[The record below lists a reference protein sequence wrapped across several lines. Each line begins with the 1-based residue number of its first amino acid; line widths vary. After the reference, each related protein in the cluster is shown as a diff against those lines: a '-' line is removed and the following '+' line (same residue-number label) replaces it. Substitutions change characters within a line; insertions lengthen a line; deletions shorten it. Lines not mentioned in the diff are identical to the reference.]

1 MKVENMTNAHK
12 LNKIFTEAPEKE
24 YLKTVSYNHRKKLG
38 QFFTPMFIADLMTE
52 WVVNNESGREILDPA
67 LGLGIFFRSIIK
79 NHPDKIK
86 LFKFIGYEID
96 KNMAKLSKDLF
107 SDIQEIN
114 IQILNKDYLTED
126 WERKFDGIV
135 CNPPYLKFHDYEPK
149 DILLNM
155 FNARLGMKL
164 SGFTNIYTLFI
175 LKSIWQLRKGGRAA
189 YIVPSEF
196 LNADYGKNVKKYIKK
211 SGTLRFVIIIDFNLG
226 VFEDATTTSSILLF
240 AKDQNDEEV
249 EFINVKSLR
258 ELELIKNYILS
269 YPLIRKKGKVVKIK
283 DLDEAQKWRIYYQE
297 LNGSKYKHLVPFS
310 KYAKVSRGIATGANN
325 YFMFSESKRIKYGIK
340 MKFLLPCLAKASYA
354 KKHFFTNEDFERLK
368 KADKPVYLLNA
379 TDLSDENLRKY
390 IELGEK
396 QGIHKRYLTSHRT
409 PWYSLENRPPA
420 PILVTVFN
428 RTGLRFVRNEA
439 GVYNLTAFHC
449 VYLKPHIMPKVDL
462 LMAYLITDVAQEI
475 FEDSRREYG
484 GGLKKF
490 EPNDLNNAFVVD
502 LEKIDPNHEK
512 EILKLFY
519 EFRNKEIKGE
529 NTAKVKNEL
538 NEIFLELFRR

>member
-1 MKVENMTNAHK
+1 MKVHD
-12 LNKIFTEAPEKE
+12 KIFSELPEKE
-24 YLKTVSYNHRKKLG
+24 YLKSTPYEHRRKLG

-52 WVVNNESGREILDPA
+52 WVVNNESGTEILDPA
-67 LGLGIFFRSIIK
+67 LGLGIFFRSIVK
-79 NHPDKIK
+79 NHFDRIK
-86 LFKFIGYEID
+86 RFNFIGYEID
-96 KNMAKLSKDLF
+96 KNMVKLSRDLF
-107 SDIQEIN
+107 LNIPEVN
-114 IQILNKDYLTED
+114 IQIHNRDYLTED
-126 WERKFDGIV
+126 WERKYDGIV

-149 DILLNM
+149 DVLLNM
-155 FNARLGMKL
+155 FKARLGMKL

-175 LKSIWQLRKGGRAA
+175 LKSIWQLRNGGRAA

-196 LNADYGKNVKKYIKK
+196 LNSDYGKNVKKYIKK
-211 SGTLRFVIIIDFNLG
+211 SETLRFVIIIDFNLG

-240 AKDQNDEEV
+240 AKDQNNKEV
-249 EFINVKSLR
+249 EFINIKSLR
-258 ELELIKNYILS
+258 ELELIRNYILS
-269 YPLIRKKGKVVKIK
+269 YPLTRKKGKVVKIK
-283 DLDEAQKWRIYYQE
+283 ELDETQKWRIYYQE

-310 KYAKVSRGIATGANN
+310 KYAKVSRGIATGANS
-325 YFMFSESKRIKYGIK
+325 YFMFSESKRVKYGIK

-354 KKHFFTNEDFERLK
+354 RKHFFTNDDFEKLRE
-368 KADKPVYLLNA
+368 ADKLVYLLNA

-449 VYLKPHIMPKVDL
+449 VYLKPNIMPKVDL
-462 LMAYLITDVAQEI
+462 LMSYLITDVAREI

-484 GGLKKF
+484 GGLRKF

-502 LEKIDPNHEK
+502 LNKISKDK
-512 EILKLFY
+512 EENILHLFSK
-519 EFRNKEIKGE
+519 FRENEINGKSTVE
-529 NTAKVKNEL
+529 VKNKL
-538 NEIFLELFRR
+538 NEIFLDIFR

>member
-1 MKVENMTNAHK
+1 MKVHD
-12 LNKIFTEAPEKE
+12 KIFSELPEKE
-24 YLKTVSYNHRKKLG
+24 YLKSTPYEHRRKLG

-52 WVVNNESGREILDPA
+52 WVVNNESGTEILDPA
-67 LGLGIFFRSIIK
+67 LGLGIFFRSIVK
-79 NHPDKIK
+79 NHFDRIK
-86 LFKFIGYEID
+86 RFNFIGYEID
-96 KNMAKLSKDLF
+96 KNMVKLSRDLF
-107 SDIQEIN
+107 LNIPEVN
-114 IQILNKDYLTED
+114 IQIHNRDYLTED
-126 WERKFDGIV
+126 WERKYDGIV

-149 DILLNM
+149 DVLLNM
-155 FNARLGMKL
+155 FKARLGMKL

-175 LKSIWQLRKGGRAA
+175 LKSIWQLRNGGRAA

-196 LNADYGKNVKKYIKK
+196 LNSDYGKNVKKYIKK
-211 SGTLRFVIIIDFNLG
+211 SETLRFVIIIDFNLG

-240 AKDQNDEEV
+240 AKDQNNKEV
-249 EFINVKSLR
+249 EFINIKSLR
-258 ELELIKNYILS
+258 ELELIRNYILS
-269 YPLIRKKGKVVKIK
+269 YPLTRKKGKVVKTK
-283 DLDEAQKWRIYYQE
+283 ELDEAQKWRIYYQE

-310 KYAKVSRGIATGANN
+310 KYAKVSRGIATGANS
-325 YFMFSESKRIKYGIK
+325 YFMFSESKRVKYGIK

-354 KKHFFTNEDFERLK
+354 KKHFFTNDDFEKLRE
-368 KADKPVYLLNA
+368 ADKLVYLLNA

-409 PWYSLENRPPA
+409 PWYSQENRPPA

-449 VYLKPHIMPKVDL
+449 VYLKPNIMPKVDL
-462 LMAYLITDVAQEI
+462 LMSYLITDVAREI

-484 GGLKKF
+484 GGLRKF

-502 LEKIDPNHEK
+502 LNKISKDK
-512 EILKLFY
+512 EENILHLFSK
-519 EFRNKEIKGE
+519 FRENEINGKSTVE
-529 NTAKVKNEL
+529 VKNKL
-538 NEIFLELFRR
+538 NEIFLDIFR

>member
-1 MKVENMTNAHK
+1 MKMQDK
-12 LNKIFTEAPEKE
+12 LDKVKIFTEIPERE
-24 YLKTVSYNHRKKLG
+24 YLKSIPYEHRRKLG

-52 WVVNNESGREILDPA
+52 WVVNNESGTEILDPA

-79 NHPDKIK
+79 NHFDRTKK
-86 LFKFIGYEID
+86 FKFIGYEID
-96 KNMAKLSKDLF
+96 KNIVKLSKDLF
-107 SDIQEIN
+107 SNIPEVN
-114 IQILNKDYLTED
+114 IQILNSDYLTED
-126 WERKFDGIV
+126 WERKYDGIV

-149 DILLNM
+149 DVLLNM
-155 FNARLGMKL
+155 FKAKLGMKL

-175 LKSIWQLRKGGRAA
+175 LKSIWQLREGGRAA

-196 LNADYGKNVKKYIKK
+196 LNSDYGKNVKKYIKK
-211 SGTLRFVIIIDFNLG
+211 SKTLRFVIIIDFNLG
-226 VFEDATTTSSILLF
+226 IFEDATTTSSILLF
-240 AKDQNDEEV
+240 AKDQNNEEV
-249 EFINVKSLR
+249 EFINIKSLR

-269 YPLIRKKGKVVKIK
+269 YPLTRKKGRIVKIK
-283 DLDEAQKWRIYYQE
+283 ELDEAQKWRIYYQE

-310 KYAKVSRGIATGANN
+310 KYAKVSRGIATGANS
-325 YFMFSESKRIKYGIK
+325 YFMFSESKRVEYGIK

-354 KKHFFTNEDFERLK
+354 RKHFFTNDDFEKLRE
-368 KADKPVYLLNA
+368 ADKPVYLLNA

-449 VYLKPHIMPKVDL
+449 VYLKPNIMPKVDL

-484 GGLKKF
+484 GGLRKF

-502 LEKIDPNHEK
+502 LDKISRDK
-512 EILKLFY
+512 EERILSLFFK
-519 EFRNKEIKGE
+519 FRENEINGKD
-529 NTAKVKNEL
+529 TTKVKNEL
-538 NEIFLELFRR
+538 NELFLDIFKK

>member
-1 MKVENMTNAHK
+1 MKVVKMKVHD
-12 LNKIFTEAPEKE
+12 KIFSELPEKE
-24 YLKTVSYNHRKKLG
+24 YLKSTPYEHRRKLG

-52 WVVNNESGREILDPA
+52 WVVNNESGTEILDPA
-67 LGLGIFFRSIIK
+67 LGLGIFFRSIVK
-79 NHPDKIK
+79 NHFDRIK
-86 LFKFIGYEID
+86 RFNFIGYEID
-96 KNMAKLSKDLF
+96 KNMVKLSRDLF
-107 SDIQEIN
+107 LNIPEVN
-114 IQILNKDYLTED
+114 IQIHNRDYLTED
-126 WERKFDGIV
+126 WERKYDGIV

-149 DILLNM
+149 DVLLNM
-155 FNARLGMKL
+155 FKARLGMKL

-175 LKSIWQLRKGGRAA
+175 LKSIWQLRNGGRAA

-196 LNADYGKNVKKYIKK
+196 LNSDYGKNVKKYIKK
-211 SGTLRFVIIIDFNLG
+211 SETLRFVIIIDFNLG

-240 AKDQNDEEV
+240 AKDQNNKEV
-249 EFINVKSLR
+249 EFINIKSLR
-258 ELELIKNYILS
+258 ELELIRNYILS
-269 YPLIRKKGKVVKIK
+269 YPLTRKKGKVVKIK
-283 DLDEAQKWRIYYQE
+283 ELDETQKWRIYYQE

-310 KYAKVSRGIATGANN
+310 KYAKVSRGIATGANS
-325 YFMFSESKRIKYGIK
+325 YFMFSESKRVKYGIK

-354 KKHFFTNEDFERLK
+354 RKHFFTNDDFEKLRE
-368 KADKPVYLLNA
+368 ADKLVYLLNA

-449 VYLKPHIMPKVDL
+449 VYLKPNIMPKVDL
-462 LMAYLITDVAQEI
+462 LMSYLITDVAREI

-484 GGLKKF
+484 GGLRKF

-502 LEKIDPNHEK
+502 LNKISKDK
-512 EILKLFY
+512 EENILHLFSK
-519 EFRNKEIKGE
+519 FRENEINGKSTVE
-529 NTAKVKNEL
+529 VKNKL
-538 NEIFLELFRR
+538 NEIFLDIFR

>member
-1 MKVENMTNAHK
+1 MQGELRITRGIDI
-12 LNKIFTEAPEKE
+12 LLTETPEKE
-24 YLKTVSYNHRKKLG
+24 YSRNTPYEHRKKLG

-52 WVVNNESGREILDPA
+52 WVVNNESGTEILDPA
-67 LGLGIFFRSIIK
+67 LGLGIFFRSIVK
-79 NHPDKIK
+79 NHFDRIME
-86 LFKFIGYEID
+86 FKFIGYEVD
-96 KNMAKLSKDLF
+96 KNMVKLSKNLF
-107 SDIQEIN
+107 SN
-114 IQILNKDYLTED
+114 IPGVTMQVLNSDYLTED
-126 WERKFDGIV
+126 WERKYDGVV
-135 CNPPYLKFHDYEPK
+135 CNPPYLKFHNYEPK
-149 DILLNM
+149 DVLLNM
-155 FNARLGMKL
+155 FKARLGMKL

-175 LKSIWQLRKGGRAA
+175 LKSIWQLRDGGRAA

-196 LNADYGKNVKKYIKK
+196 LNSDYGRNVKKYIKK

-240 AKDQNDEEV
+240 AKDKNNEEV
-249 EFINVKSLR
+249 EFINIKSLK

-269 YPLIRKKGKVVKIK
+269 YPLTRKKGRVVKIK
-283 DLDEAQKWRIYYQE
+283 ELDEAQKWRIYYQE

-310 KYAKVSRGIATGANN
+310 KYAKVSRGIATGANS

-340 MKFLLPCLAKASYA
+340 KKFLLPCLAKASYA
-354 KKHFFTNEDFERLK
+354 RKHFFTNDDFEKLK
-368 KADKPVYLLNA
+368 EEDKPVYLLNA
-379 TDLSDENLRKY
+379 TDLSDDNLRKY

-449 VYLKPHIMPKVDL
+449 VYLKPNVVPKVDL
-462 LMAYLITDVAQEI
+462 LMAYLITDVAREI
-475 FEDSRREYG
+475 FEDCRREYG
-484 GGLKKF
+484 SGLRKF

-502 LEKIDPNHEK
+502 LEKIDPEYEK
-512 EILKLFY
+512 EILELFY

-529 NTAKVKNEL
+529 STASVKNEL
-538 NEIFLELFRR
+538 NEIFLEIFGK

>member
-1 MKVENMTNAHK
+1 MTSIK
-12 LNKIFTEAPEKE
+12 TEKTYELFTETPEKE
-24 YLKTVSYNHRKKLG
+24 YLKNIPYEYRKKLG

-52 WVVNNESGREILDPA
+52 WVVNNEIGTEIVDPA

-79 NHPDKIK
+79 NHLDRVKD
-86 LFKFIGYEID
+86 FKFIGYEID
-96 KNMAKLSKDLF
+96 KNIVKLSKDLF
-107 SDIQEIN
+107 SNTPEIN
-114 IQILNKDYLTED
+114 IQIFNKDYLTED
-126 WERKFDGIV
+126 WGKKYDGIV
-135 CNPPYLKFHDYEPK
+135 CNPPYLKFHDYELK
-149 DILLNM
+149 DVLLNM
-155 FNARLGMKL
+155 FKTKLGMKL

-175 LKSIWQLRKGGRAA
+175 LKSIWQLRDKGRAA

-196 LNADYGKNVKKYIKK
+196 LNSDYGKNVKKYIKK
-211 SGTLRFVIIIDFNLG
+211 SETLRFVIIIDFNLG

-240 AKDQNDEEV
+240 AKDQNNKEV

-269 YPLIRKKGKVVKIK
+269 YPLTRKKGRVVKIRE
-283 DLDEAQKWRIYYQE
+283 LDEAQKWRIYYQE

-325 YFMFSESKRIKYGIK
+325 YFIFSESKRIKYGIE

-354 KKHFFTNEDFERLK
+354 RKHFFTNDDFEKLK

-379 TDLSDENLRKY
+379 IDLSDERLRKY

-420 PILVTVFN
+420 QILVTVFN
-428 RTGLRFVRNEA
+428 RTGLRFIRNEA

-449 VYLKPHIMPKVDL
+449 VYLKPNIIPKVDL

-484 GGLKKF
+484 RGLRKF

-502 LEKIDPNHEK
+502 LNKISKDK
-512 EILKLFY
+512 EESILHLFSK
-519 EFRNKEIKGE
+519 FRENEINGKSTVE
-529 NTAKVKNEL
+529 VKNAL
-538 NEIFLELFRR
+538 NEMFLDIFKK